1 MVAGRNDCRHRGWLS
16 LAMAP
21 PTMEPPVVARGGH
34 KLEKEKNEMK
44 NKEKKGK
51 ERGRRE
57 YEGKD
62 GWSEN
67 GRKKIKRKM
76 GKEMGRKWG
85 WVGVVVGMRDRE

>member
-1 MVAGRNDCRHRGWLS
+1 MVAGGNDCRHRRWLS

-62 GWSEN
+62 GWREN
-67 GRKKIKRKM
+67 GRKKVKRKM
-76 GKEMGRKWG
+76 GKEMEIK
-85 WVGVVVGMRDRE
+85 